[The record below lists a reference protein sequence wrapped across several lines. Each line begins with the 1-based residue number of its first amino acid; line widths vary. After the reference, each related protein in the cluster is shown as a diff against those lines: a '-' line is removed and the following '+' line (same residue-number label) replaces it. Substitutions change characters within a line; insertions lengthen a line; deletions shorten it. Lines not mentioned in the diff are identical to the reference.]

1 MAVSCGAVKKWEIME
16 DKDDLVRFVL
26 QTEVGTFSDDKIS
39 SPLPGTG
46 EGEGHPHKGIRHMG
60 KGRVFLFAAS
70 QLPLAQN
77 DPYAKVVRLGWQIL
91 ILFSYIQRVS
101 NSWRWSWCTGLLQTR
116 GNSSPSEERV
126 QNVGVMTITLHGY
139 HEPEF

>member
-1 MAVSCGAVKKWEIME
+1 ME
-16 DKDDLVRFVL
+16 DKDDLVRFVP

-46 EGEGHPHKGIRHMG
+46 EGGAHPHEGIRQMG
-60 KGRVFLFAAS
+60 KGRVFLFTAS

-77 DPYAKVVRLGWQIL
+77 DPYAKVVCLGWQIL

-101 NSWRWSWCTGLLQTR
+101 NSWRWSWCMGLPQTR

-126 QNVGVMTITLHGY
+126 QNVGVTTNTLHGY
-139 HEPEF
+139 REPQF